1 MTFASLA
8 SAALLLSSVSASSLP
23 AIDIVGN
30 KFFYSNNG
38 SQFYIKGVA
47 YQSNTAADSNSSF
60 VDPLADTSTCERDI
74 PYLQKLSTNL
84 VRVYA
89 VDVTQ
94 DHSGCMNALNDAG
107 IYVLADLGEPDL
119 SINRDDPEWNVE
131 LFQRYAAVVDLFA
144 NYTNVLGFFA
154 GNEVVN
160 APNNTDSAP
169 FVKAAIRDTKAYIK
183 QKGYRSIPVGYS
195 ASDDAF
201 VRVPEADYFACGD
214 DDVHAD
220 FYGVNMY
227 EWCGNAT
234 YENSGYEDRTNEMK
248 NLTAPLFFSE
258 YGCNAVQP
266 RQFTEVQALYGE
278 NMTDVWSGGI
288 VYEYFQETNDYGLVT
303 VSGSSVST
311 LADFNYL
318 SSQLAS
324 ISPSIAYSSDITT
337 TSSTIACPATSQTN
351 WTAAT
356 NLPPTPDSSIC
367 DCLNSSLSCVV
378 SDDVDEEDYSDL
390 FSYICDQ
397 VSCDAITGNGS
408 TGAYGAFVGCN
419 PQQQLNYVLNLYY
432 EQNSADSNACGF
444 SGSASLNTAASTAS
458 SCAAIYS
465 SVGSSGTG
473 TLAAASSIILGS
485 ATEAE
490 AAASVTGT
498 ASSATATGTSSSTH
512 SSSHSSGSGSGS
524 SSSSSTSSKSKN
536 AAATPTGHLMLAA
549 GVIGGAVAVMAGAL

>member
-1 MTFASLA
+1 MTVFSPASV
-8 SAALLLSSVSASSLP
+8 ALLLSCVCASSLP
-23 AIDIVGN
+23 EIEIVGN

-47 YQSNTAADSNSSF
+47 YQSNTASDSNSSF
-60 VDPLADTSTCERDI
+60 VDPLADTTTCARDI

-84 VRVYA
+84 IRVYA

-94 DHSGCMNALNDAG
+94 DHSGCMDALNDAG

-119 SINRDDPEWNVE
+119 SINRDDPEWNIE

-160 APNNTDSAP
+160 APNNTDAAP

-195 ASDDAF
+195 ASDDAY

-234 YENSGYEDRTNEMK
+234 YESSGYEARTNEMK

-266 RQFTEVQALYGE
+266 RRFEEVQALYGE

-303 VSGSSVST
+303 VSGSSIST
-311 LADFNYL
+311 LEDFNYL
-318 SSQLAS
+318 SSQLAT
-324 ISPSIAYSSDITT
+324 ISPSTVYSSDITT
-337 TSSTIACPATSQTN
+337 TSSTISCPATSQTN

-356 NLPPTPDSSIC
+356 NLPPTPDASVC
-367 DCLNSSLSCVV
+367 ECLNSSLACVV
-378 SDDVDEEDYSDL
+378 ASDVDEDDYSDL
-390 FSYICDQ
+390 FSYVCDL

-408 TGAYGAFVGCN
+408 TGVYGAFVGCN
-419 PQQQLNYVLNLYY
+419 PKQQLNYVLNLYY
-432 EQNSADSNACGF
+432 EQNGADSAACSF
-444 SGSASLNTAASTAS
+444 SGSASLNTAATTAS
-458 SCAAIYS
+458 SCSAIYN

-473 TLAAASSIILGS
+473 TLAVASSIDIGS
-485 ATEAE
+485 ATAVEAE
-490 AAASVTGT
+490 ATV
-498 ASSATATGTSSSTH
+498 SATTTA
-512 SSSHSSGSGSGS
+512 GSASKKS
-524 SSSSSTSSKSKN
+524 ASASASSSKSKN
-536 AAATPTGHLMLAA
+536 AAASPTGHLMLAA